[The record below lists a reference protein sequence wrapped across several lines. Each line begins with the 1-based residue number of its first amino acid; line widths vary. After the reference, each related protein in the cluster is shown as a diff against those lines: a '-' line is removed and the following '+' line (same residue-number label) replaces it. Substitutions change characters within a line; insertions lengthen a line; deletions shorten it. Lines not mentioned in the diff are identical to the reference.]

1 VILFYADVWG
11 SMFLNNQLL
20 QDYFASQGF
29 IVVGIDYFVGDPI
42 YIHNDD
48 PNFDRGA
55 WFEKHHKGAKELEP
69 VWWEAIQ
76 ARYGKPTETNYF
88 AVGYCFGAPFV
99 MEACVTNKA
108 IAGAVVHPAFMSEG
122 HIENVQKP
130 VLFSCAETD
139 HTFGLPARR
148 RAEDILVAAQKQYHF
163 QVFAG
168 VKHGFAIRGDPA
180 VENERWA
187 KEESARSIAGWFTR
201 WGSV

>member
-1 VILFYADVWG
+1 
-11 SMFLNNQLL
+11 M
-20 QDYFASQGF
+20 
-29 IVVGIDYFVGDPI
+29 
-42 YIHNDD
+42 
-48 PNFDRGA
+48 
-55 WFEKHHKGAKELEP
+55 
-69 VWWEAIQ
+69 
-76 ARYGKPTETNYF
+76 
-88 AVGYCFGAPFV
+88 
-99 MEACVTNKA
+99 TNKA

-180 VENERWA
+180 VENER
-187 KEESARSIAGWFTR
+187 EFLRLFVTPLTNI
-201 WGSV
+201 